1 MKSRLVPGGTLREF
15 VIRTQLIRDESEQQ
29 DARAQAASPHPLPA
43 HLVVRIASR
52 YCTSSIPPTA
62 ESRFCVEINLESLW
76 GVPLLAMGSGACLL
90 LNVMYT
96 FVKEITFVVVVVMK
110 KGLKSKHV

>member
-76 GVPLLAMGSGACLL
+76 GVPLLAMGSG
-90 LNVMYT
+90 
-96 FVKEITFVVVVVMK
+96 
-110 KGLKSKHV
+110 GLPSSECHVYICKRNNFRCCCSYERKD